1 MIAARSI
8 GLVATIVGLSLFT
21 QATLAQTSYGKIETL
36 LAKQLVLPPDAGQY
50 ALGGTVE
57 DSVRN
62 IPGEVSSL
70 MRNLPEERKTADLW
84 TGKDK
89 CRHFLLSGFWSGF
102 GYLLSHRHF
111 DYSEEKS
118 LLLSGGVVLSL
129 GLSKEVRDGFQ
140 ADNRFSY
147 KDLVFDVIG
156 IGCGLFLASR

>member
-1 MIAARSI
+1 MITARSI
-8 GLVATIVGLSLFT
+8 GLVAAVVGLSLCSQT
-21 QATLAQTSYGKIETL
+21 ALAQTSYGKIETL

-62 IPGEVSSL
+62 IQGEVSSL
-70 MRNLPEERKTADLW
+70 MRNLPEERKAPDLW
-84 TGKDK
+84 MGKDK
-89 CRHFLLSGFWSGF
+89 YRHFVLSGFWSGF

-111 DYSEEKS
+111 KSSERNS
-118 LLLSGGVVLSL
+118 VLFTGGMVFSL
-129 GLSKEVRDGFQ
+129 GIAKEIRDGFQ
-140 ADNRFSY
+140 PENRFSY